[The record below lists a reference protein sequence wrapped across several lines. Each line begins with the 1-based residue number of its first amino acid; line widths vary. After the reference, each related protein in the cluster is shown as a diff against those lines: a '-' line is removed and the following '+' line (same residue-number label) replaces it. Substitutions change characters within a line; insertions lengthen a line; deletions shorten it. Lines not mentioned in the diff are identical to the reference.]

1 MAVRSLQHVGVW
13 SGVLA
18 LHALALAWLSQNLT
32 VTPGLR
38 EVTWIE
44 WATPGATPTVPQIS
58 QATPPTRFASPPLTV
73 QPPSPVRTSP
83 AMAQEPATAPNSTT
97 PPGQAGAATTNDA
110 GATAQ
115 ASSGVGT
122 TGAARP
128 ATEEVTLPSQSAA
141 YLNNPPPAYPAISKR
156 LGEQGRV
163 VVRVLIDEKGLPQ
176 QAELQT
182 SSGHARLDQAALNAV
197 MSWRYV
203 PGRKAGRA
211 QAMWFNVPITFD
223 LKPARDE

>member
-1 MAVRSLQHVGVW
+1 M
-13 SGVLA
+13 A
-18 LHALALAWLSQNLT
+18 LHALALAWLTQNHSVAPAL
-32 VTPGLR
+32 P

-44 WATPGATPTVPQIS
+44 WATPEAVPIAPRMS
-58 QATPPTRFASPPLTV
+58 KLASPTRLAAPPLTA
-73 QPPSPVRTSP
+73 QPQTPPRTMP
-83 AMAQEPATAPNSTT
+83 ALAQEPATAPNSTT

-122 TGAARP
+122 TSAARP

-163 VVRVLIDEKGLPQ
+163 VVRCFDRRKRAAATGRIADIQWSRATGSGGFECGHVLALCAGAQGRQSP
-176 QAELQT
+176 
-182 SSGHARLDQAALNAV
+182 GHV
-197 MSWRYV
+197 V
-203 PGRKAGRA
+203 PCA
-211 QAMWFNVPITFD
+211 D
-223 LKPARDE
+223 HL

>member
-1 MAVRSLQHVGVW
+1 MAVRSVQHVGIW
-13 SGVLA
+13 GGVLA
-18 LHALALAWLSQNLT
+18 LHALALAWLAQNGA
-32 VTPGLR
+32 VTPQR
-38 EVTWIE
+38 SEVTWIE
-44 WATPGATPTVPQIS
+44 WATPEAVPTAPRIS
-58 QATPPTRFASPPLTV
+58 KPAPPTRWAAPPLTA
-73 QPPSPVRTSP
+73 QPPTPPRTMP
-83 AMAQEPATAPNSTT
+83 ALAQEPATAPNPAT
-97 PPGQAGAATTNDA
+97 PSVPSGAALTNDA
-110 GATAQ
+110 GSTTQ
-115 ASSGVGT
+115 ASAGAGMTS
-122 TGAARP
+122 AARP

-141 YLNNPPPAYPAISKR
+141 YLNNPPPSYPAISKR